1 MIMTVKQSTIDNPCN
16 FGTCNTYNPLRV
28 ECNTDYGL
36 STNTGYSLN
45 QKINMLEDWIKDLE
59 GRKFEFIE
67 LSCKNCGAKIQQK
80 YSDPIMKCPYCKT
93 VYAIGTKQVN
103 SI

>member
-16 FGTCNTYNPLRV
+16 FVTRNTYNPLRV
-28 ECNTDYGL
+28 ECNTDYAL
-36 STNTGYSLN
+36 STNAGYSLD

-67 LSCKNCGAKIQQK
+67 LSCKNCGAKTQQK
-80 YSDPIMKCPYCKT
+80 YSDPIMMCPCC
-93 VYAIGTKQVN
+93 
-103 SI
+103 

>member
-1 MIMTVKQSTIDNPCN
+1 MIMTVKQSTLDNPCN
-16 FGTCNTYNPLRV
+16 FGTCDTYNQ
-28 ECNTDYGL
+28 L
-36 STNTGYSLN
+36 SVANYSLN
-45 QKINMLEDWIKDLE
+45 AKAEDSLSQKIHTLEDWIKDLE